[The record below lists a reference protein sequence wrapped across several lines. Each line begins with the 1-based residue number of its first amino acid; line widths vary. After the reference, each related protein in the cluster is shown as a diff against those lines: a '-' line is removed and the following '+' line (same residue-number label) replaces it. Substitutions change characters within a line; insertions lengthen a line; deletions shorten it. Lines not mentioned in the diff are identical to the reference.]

1 MINEIYLENPLE
13 AEESSKKA
21 KDEENY
27 VKASSNDEKKKQEE
41 KDKKENVY
49 IYKEILKKLVDIPV
63 LETGKVEKGGMRQS
77 FFLFFFFLISCK
89 HELAKYVY
97 EQERVLF

>member
-21 KDEENY
+21 KDEENS
-27 VKASSNDEKKKQEE
+27 VNASLNDEKK
-41 KDKKENVY
+41 NIT

>member
-21 KDEENY
+21 KDEENS
-27 VKASSNDEKKKQEE
+27 VNASLNDEKK
-41 KDKKENVY
+41 NIT

-63 LETGKVEKGGMRQS
+63 LETGRVEKGEMRQS